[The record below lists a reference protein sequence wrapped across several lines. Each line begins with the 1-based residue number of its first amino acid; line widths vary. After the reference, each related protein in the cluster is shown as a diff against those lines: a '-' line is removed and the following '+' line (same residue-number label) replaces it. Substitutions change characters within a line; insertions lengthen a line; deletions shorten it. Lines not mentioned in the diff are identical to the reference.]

1 MNDSMKTLAFVGT
14 AAVVSILAFITYPS
28 ASTETAVTR
37 KNGSLFENFTDPLAA
52 KSIEIVSYD
61 ETMGSIETLKVQQ
74 NSEGKWVIPSKS
86 DYPADAQNQL
96 RDVANSLMSLTILD
110 VATDLREEHELF
122 GVVEPD
128 ADKVKAGAK
137 NVGRMVK
144 VGDSTGRSLA
154 AIVIGKPERGNPKRR
169 FVRIPNQDPVYVVE
183 LELEKIKTKFEDW
196 IEKDLLKIEPTSIE
210 RVVIKDYSVVPT
222 NVGMILDPR
231 MEADL
236 KFDNAAN
243 QWGVNEIVTF
253 RRNPKSQAEPL
264 RIPNTL
270 SDTEELNGEKLNN
283 LKTALDALQIVD
295 VLRKPKGLS
304 AELKADQSLADNEE
318 SLASLSSAGFHFT
331 TGGDIRSANGEVV
344 VGLKDGVELV
354 LRFGDITGRQD
365 DASDVKLNRFLFAM
379 ARFDESRIPAPDLEP
394 EPQEPPV
401 APPAEKASPESKPE
415 SGNGGA
421 CIDSACQDD
430 KPAAADDAQSQGGQA
445 QGGQAQGGQAPTKS
459 GAGSAEAAQDQPD
472 EPKTAVDA
480 ERERIKK
487 SNEKKLA
494 DWRDRKKKAADKVA
508 DLNDRFADWYYVI
521 SEDTYKKI
529 HLGRADIIREAT
541 KAKDEGFNVDAF
553 RKLETEGLKK

>member
-37 KNGSLFENFTDPLAA
+37 KNGNLFENFTDPLAA

-154 AIVIGKPERGNPKRR
+154 SIVIGKPERGNPKRR

-304 AELKADQSLADNEE
+304 ADLKADQSLANNEE
-318 SLASLSSAGFHFT
+318 GLTSLSSAGFHFT

-344 VGLKDGVELV
+344 VGLKDGVE
-354 LRFGDITGRQD
+354 I
-365 DASDVKLNRFLFAM
+365 
-379 ARFDESRIPAPDLEP
+379 
-394 EPQEPPV
+394 
-401 APPAEKASPESKPE
+401 
-415 SGNGGA
+415 
-421 CIDSACQDD
+421 
-430 KPAAADDAQSQGGQA
+430 
-445 QGGQAQGGQAPTKS
+445 
-459 GAGSAEAAQDQPD
+459 
-472 EPKTAVDA
+472 
-480 ERERIKK
+480 
-487 SNEKKLA
+487 
-494 DWRDRKKKAADKVA
+494 
-508 DLNDRFADWYYVI
+508 
-521 SEDTYKKI
+521 
-529 HLGRADIIREAT
+529 GRAH
-541 KAKDEGFNVDAF
+541 V
-553 RKLETEGLKK
+553 

>member
-37 KNGSLFENFTDPLAA
+37 KNGNLFENFTDPLAA

-270 SDTEELNGEKLNN
+270 TETEELNGEKLNN

-379 ARFDESRIPAPDLEP
+379 ARFDESRISAPDLEP

-401 APPAEKASPESKPE
+401 APPAEKASPEAKSE
-415 SGNGGA
+415 SGNGG
-421 CIDSACQDD
+421 ACQDD
-430 KPAAADDAQSQGGQA
+430 KPAAADDAQGQGGP
-445 QGGQAQGGQAPTKS
+445 APTKS
-459 GAGSAEAAQDQPD
+459 DAGSAEAVAQENPD